1 MSTIVCVEP
10 AFDDRDVTSIL
21 RGVFDINANLV
32 EIRDD
37 LRIIR
42 RLLEDED
49 GQEEEEEEESP

>member
-1 MSTIVCVEP
+1 MEP
-10 AFDDRDVTSIL
+10 GFDDRDVDSIL
-21 RGVFDINANLV
+21 SGVFDINANLV

-49 GQEEEEEEESP
+49 GEEEEEKEDPGPPR

>member
-1 MSTIVCVEP
+1 MEP
-10 AFDDRDVTSIL
+10 AFDDRDVDSIL
-21 RGVFDINANLV
+21 SGVFDINANLD

-49 GQEEEEEEESP
+49 GQEEEEEQEDP

>member
-1 MSTIVCVEP
+1 MERV
-10 AFDDRDVTSIL
+10 FDHRDVTSIL
-21 RGVFDINANLV
+21 SGVFDINANLV